1 MTQEILSLDGTLKAI
16 IRPRAD
22 GLYEIEFQQF
32 YRDHSLDFG
41 DQSGWKKLPGHTIAA
56 SLAEAVEIASRHV
69 GAGTEDYF
77 DDEMED

>member
-1 MTQEILSLDGTLKAI
+1 MTQGILSRDGTLKAI

-32 YRDHSLDFG
+32 FREHSPDFG
-41 DQSGWKKLPGHTIAA
+41 DHSGWKKLPGHTIAA
-56 SLAEAVEIASRHV
+56 SLTEAVELASRRV

-77 DDEMED
+77 DDETE